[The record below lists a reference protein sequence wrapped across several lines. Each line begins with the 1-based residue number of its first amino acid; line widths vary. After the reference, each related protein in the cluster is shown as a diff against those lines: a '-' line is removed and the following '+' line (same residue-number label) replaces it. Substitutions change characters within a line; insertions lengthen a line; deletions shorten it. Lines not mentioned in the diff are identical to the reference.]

1 MLVLVVG
8 LDDQPMLALALFIT
22 SSKKIAEIIKMSAS
36 DGAFS
41 SRRLDQI
48 EILEKAT
55 SRRWIR
61 SKRAR
66 SRRKEIKQIRD
77 KVIARYY
84 SRLKHLRQKYQK
96 INARQHHSTESDFH
110 A

>member
-1 MLVLVVG
+1 
-8 LDDQPMLALALFIT
+8 
-22 SSKKIAEIIKMSAS
+22 MSAIIFEAA
-36 DGAFS
+36 D
-41 SRRLDQI
+41 DQI
-48 EILEKAT
+48 EILVKAT

-66 SRRKEIKQIRD
+66 IRRKEIKKIRD
-77 KVIARYY
+77 KVMARYY

-96 INARQHHSTESDFH
+96 INARQHHSTESGFR

>member
-1 MLVLVVG
+1 
-8 LDDQPMLALALFIT
+8 
-22 SSKKIAEIIKMSAS
+22 MSAIIFEAE
-36 DGAFS
+36 D
-41 SRRLDQI
+41 DQI

-66 SRRKEIKQIRD
+66 IRRKEIKQIRD

-84 SRLKHLRQKYQK
+84 SKLKHLRHKHQK
-96 INARQHHSTESDFH
+96 INARQHHSAASDFP

>member
-1 MLVLVVG
+1 
-8 LDDQPMLALALFIT
+8 
-22 SSKKIAEIIKMSAS
+22 MSAIIFEAE
-36 DGAFS
+36 D
-41 SRRLDQI
+41 DQI

-66 SRRKEIKQIRD
+66 IRRKEIKQIRD

-84 SRLKHLRQKYQK
+84 SRLKHLRQKHQK
-96 INARQHHSTESDFH
+96 INARQHHSTESDIS

>member
-1 MLVLVVG
+1 
-8 LDDQPMLALALFIT
+8 
-22 SSKKIAEIIKMSAS
+22 MSAIIFEAE
-36 DGAFS
+36 D
-41 SRRLDQI
+41 DQI
-48 EILEKAT
+48 EIFEKAT

-84 SRLKHLRQKYQK
+84 SRLKHLRQKHQK
-96 INARQHHSTESDFH
+96 ISARQHQPTESDFR

>member
-1 MLVLVVG
+1 MKHLSFQTWGV
-8 LDDQPMLALALFIT
+8 D
-22 SSKKIAEIIKMSAS
+22 MSAIIFEAE
-36 DGAFS
+36 D
-41 SRRLDQI
+41 DQI
-48 EILEKAT
+48 EIFEKAT

-66 SRRKEIKQIRD
+66 IRRKEIKQIRD

-84 SRLKHLRQKYQK
+84 SRLKHLRQKHQK
-96 INARQHHSTESDFH
+96 ISARQHHSTESDFR

>member
-1 MLVLVVG
+1 
-8 LDDQPMLALALFIT
+8 
-22 SSKKIAEIIKMSAS
+22 MSAIIFEAE
-36 DGAFS
+36 D
-41 SRRLDQI
+41 DQI

-66 SRRKEIKQIRD
+66 IRRKEIKQIRD

-84 SRLKHLRQKYQK
+84 SRLKHLRQKHQK
-96 INARQHHSTESDFH
+96 ISARQHHSTESDFR

>member
-1 MLVLVVG
+1 
-8 LDDQPMLALALFIT
+8 
-22 SSKKIAEIIKMSAS
+22 MSAIIFEAE
-36 DGAFS
+36 D
-41 SRRLDQI
+41 DQI
-48 EILEKAT
+48 EIFEKAT

-66 SRRKEIKQIRD
+66 IRRKEIKQIRD

-84 SRLKHLRQKYQK
+84 SKLKNLRQKYQN
-96 INARQHHSTESDFH
+96 INARQHHSTESDIC

>member
-1 MLVLVVG
+1 
-8 LDDQPMLALALFIT
+8 
-22 SSKKIAEIIKMSAS
+22 MSAIIFEAE
-36 DGAFS
+36 D
-41 SRRLDQI
+41 DQI

-66 SRRKEIKQIRD
+66 GRRKEIKQIRD

-96 INARQHHSTESDFH
+96 INARQHHSTGSDFH

>member
-1 MLVLVVG
+1 
-8 LDDQPMLALALFIT
+8 
-22 SSKKIAEIIKMSAS
+22 MSAIIFEAE
-36 DGAFS
+36 D
-41 SRRLDQI
+41 DQI

-66 SRRKEIKQIRD
+66 IRRKEIKQIRD

-96 INARQHHSTESDFH
+96 INARQHHSTESDFMH
-110 A
+110 KQIGCCIKLY

>member
-1 MLVLVVG
+1 
-8 LDDQPMLALALFIT
+8 
-22 SSKKIAEIIKMSAS
+22 MSAIIFEAE
-36 DGAFS
+36 D
-41 SRRLDQI
+41 DQI
-48 EILEKAT
+48 EIFEKAT

-66 SRRKEIKQIRD
+66 IRRKEIKQIRD

-84 SRLKHLRQKYQK
+84 SRLKHLRQKHQK
-96 INARQHHSTESDFH
+96 ISARQHHPTESDFR

>member
-1 MLVLVVG
+1 
-8 LDDQPMLALALFIT
+8 
-22 SSKKIAEIIKMSAS
+22 MSAIIFEAE
-36 DGAFS
+36 D
-41 SRRLDQI
+41 DQI

-96 INARQHHSTESDFH
+96 INARQHHSTGSDFH

>member
-1 MLVLVVG
+1 
-8 LDDQPMLALALFIT
+8 
-22 SSKKIAEIIKMSAS
+22 MSAIIFEAE
-36 DGAFS
+36 D
-41 SRRLDQI
+41 DQI
-48 EILEKAT
+48 EIFEKAT

-66 SRRKEIKQIRD
+66 IRRKEIKQIRD

-84 SRLKHLRQKYQK
+84 SRLKHLRQKHQK
-96 INARQHHSTESDFH
+96 ISSRQRHPTESDFR